1 MFFYKL
7 DLIHSTKKMCDI
19 VTFKM
24 LESENFDF
32 FSYKIIQT
40 AYSSETNA
48 NTWTAFG
55 LYKFLCPVQGPFVL
69 HFCTNQHRWWAP
81 TRLAANITR
90 LL

>member
-1 MFFYKL
+1 MRCKYMFFYKL

-48 NTWTAFG
+48 NT
-55 LYKFLCPVQGPFVL
+55 
-69 HFCTNQHRWWAP
+69 
-81 TRLAANITR
+81 
-90 LL
+90 